1 MSFPEVKILADYK
14 EMKKQ
19 KHRRRKRRAAATVA
33 LSALIVVQCAGLV
46 YISGRMIGGK
56 PLFDAVR
63 TPAAAPAASSEVPSD
78 TGGQQAENTGK
89 GTYDSSLWNT
99 LTPVARTLSYDTTTD
114 DTRMYALPEN
124 GRVSLDYFSGAL
136 FIGDSLTQGFGIYEP
151 LKSIATVCAYIG
163 VTPSQILDN
172 AAGYRQD
179 MRRGVDTPVPM
190 LDDILSHT
198 APTSIYIGMGTN
210 ALNSA
215 QDDDAIIYYYGQLLD
230 VLRTA
235 YPNIPIYVQ
244 GITPVTAE
252 KAASDARF
260 SNDRIRSLN
269 DSLAR
274 MAVEKG
280 MYYINTHEVLADDY
294 GNLRED
300 LAGSDGYHLRSAV
313 EYQVWVDYLCT
324 HTVYNPMYLQYW
336 SATT

>member
-1 MSFPEVKILADYK
+1 MAGYK
-14 EMKKQ
+14 DFKQ
-19 KHRRRKRRAAATVA
+19 KARRRRKRQAVATVA
-33 LSALIVVQCAGLV
+33 LSALIVVQCTGLV
-46 YISGRMIGGK
+46 YIAGRMIGGK
-56 PLFDAVR
+56 PLFDPR
-63 TPAAAPAASSEVPSD
+63 PASEQAQSEPEADATDVPQD
-78 TGGQQAENTGK
+78 V
-89 GTYDSSLWNT
+89 TYDNSTWNT
-99 LTPVARTLSYDTTTD
+99 LTPVAQTVSFSTTTD

-124 GRVSLDYFSGAL
+124 GRVSLEYFRGAL

-163 VTPSQILDN
+163 ITPKQILEN
-172 AAGYRQD
+172 SAGYRQD
-179 MRRGVDTPVPM
+179 MNRKTDTPVPM

-198 APTSIYIGMGTN
+198 SPTCIYIGMGTN
-210 ALNSA
+210 ALNSS
-215 QDDDAIIYYYGQLLD
+215 QDDEGILYYYGQLLD
-230 VLRTA
+230 VLKSA

-274 MAVEKG
+274 MTVEKG
-280 MYYINTHEVLADDY
+280 MYYINTHEVLADAY

-300 LAGSDGYHLRSAV
+300 LAGGDGYHLRGAA

-324 HTVYNPMYLQYW
+324 HTAYNPMNLPYW
-336 SATT
+336 SAT

>member
-1 MSFPEVKILADYK
+1 MADYR
-14 EMKKQ
+14 EFKKQ
-19 KHRRRKRRAAATVA
+19 SRRRKKWQAAATVS
-33 LSALIVVQCAGLV
+33 LSLLIVAQCLGLV
-46 YISGRMIGGK
+46 YVGGRMVNGL
-56 PLFDAVR
+56 PLFD
-63 TPAAAPAASSEVPSD
+63 PAAASSGAPEASSEPD
-78 TGGQQAENTGK
+78 AETAGEQAAEQAVNN
-89 GTYDSSLWNT
+89 SLWDT
-99 LTPVARTLSYDTTTD
+99 LTPVARTLDYGRTTD

-124 GRVSLDYFSGAL
+124 GRVSLEYFRGAL

-163 VTPSQILDN
+163 VTPKQILEN
-172 AAGYRQD
+172 SAGYRQD
-179 MRRGVDTPVPM
+179 MRRGVDEPVPM

-198 APTSIYIGMGTN
+198 SPTSIYIGMGTN

-215 QDDDAIIYYYGQLLD
+215 QDDEGILYYYGQLLD
-230 VLRTA
+230 VLRAA

-280 MYYINTHEVLADDY
+280 MYYINTHEVLADDL

-300 LAGSDGYHLRSAV
+300 LAGGDGYHLRSGT
-313 EYQVWVDYLCT
+313 EYEVWVDYLCT
-324 HTVYNPMYLQYW
+324 HTVYNPMYLPYW
-336 SATT
+336 TATT

>member
-1 MSFPEVKILADYK
+1 MNGLAEYK
-14 EMKKQ
+14 EFKK
-19 KHRRRKRRAAATVA
+19 RSRKRRRRQAAATVA

-46 YISGRMIGGK
+46 YIAGRMIGGK
-56 PLFDAVR
+56 PLFDTVR
-63 TPAAAPAASSEVPSD
+63 TAAGEAPPQSEAQAGG
-78 TGGQQAENTGK
+78 TGGENAA
-89 GTYDSSLWNT
+89 YDDSLWDT
-99 LTPVARTLSYDTTTD
+99 LTPVAQTVSYDRTTD

-124 GRVSLDYFSGAL
+124 GRVDLEYFRGAL

-163 VTPSQILDN
+163 VTPKSILEN
-172 AAGYRQD
+172 STGYRQD
-179 MRRGVDTPVPM
+179 MRRGVDEPVAM

-215 QDDDAIIYYYGQLLD
+215 QDDEGILYYYGQLLD
-230 VLRTA
+230 VLRAA

-280 MYYINTHEVLADDY
+280 MYYINTHEVLADNY

-300 LAGSDGYHLRSAV
+300 LAGSDGYHLRSAA

-336 SATT
+336 TAT